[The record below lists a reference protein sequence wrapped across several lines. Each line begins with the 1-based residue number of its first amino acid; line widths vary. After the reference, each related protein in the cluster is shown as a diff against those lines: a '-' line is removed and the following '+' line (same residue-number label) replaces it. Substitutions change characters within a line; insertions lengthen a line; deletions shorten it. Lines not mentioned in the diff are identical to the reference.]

1 MIVRRTIGQN
11 LLFTR
16 FLLERDYLSACIE
29 RLGCGFTPPSEIISA
44 RLHYNN
50 IKWILDELE
59 RIKDVPKDKDV
70 KIKDFMSNQK
80 LQ

>member
-1 MIVRRTIGQN
+1 MIVRRAIGQN

-16 FLLERDYLSACIE
+16 FLIERDYLSACIT
-29 RLGCGFTPPSEIISA
+29 RLGSGFSPQSEFINA
-44 RLHYNN
+44 RLHYDN
-50 IKWILDELE
+50 IKWILDELD

-70 KIKDFMSNQK
+70 KIKDFLSSQR